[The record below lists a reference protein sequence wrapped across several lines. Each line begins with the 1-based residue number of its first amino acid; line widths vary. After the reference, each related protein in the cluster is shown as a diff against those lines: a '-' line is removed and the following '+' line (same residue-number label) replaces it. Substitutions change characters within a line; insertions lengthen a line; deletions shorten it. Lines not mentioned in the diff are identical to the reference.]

1 MAKLTKELRDRC
13 VAELRDFATS
23 LSTEDDLDIVLRL
36 ADALAACEVEAEP
49 LKWIDAHSAL
59 EGSGWIR
66 SADYAHKERLLY
78 LREDGRYCFV
88 WVGAGP
94 SPLVM
99 ETEHCPPDLLGGRL
113 KALEVAE

>member
-13 VAELRDFATS
+13 VFDLRGYAAMGNPGAS
-23 LSTEDDLDIVLRL
+23 RN

>member
-13 VAELRDFATS
+13 VFDLRGYAALGDPGAS
-23 LSTEDDLDIVLRL
+23 RN

-49 LKWIDAHSAL
+49 LTWIDAHSAL